1 MRRIDEF
8 RIYYNHTIYP
18 ELLRTELE
26 RKRIIRLFGLSIIL
40 VVALTAVELYFNV
53 FILTLIGLIPLIAY
67 FSWLI
72 VKAYNFR
79 RTFKPRIVKLLL
91 DFLDDRLNYG
101 EFGYSERKFL
111 PKQEFLSS
119 RIFKTRAN
127 YYEGEDFISGEIGS
141 IKFRLCEIRV
151 QDHSPV
157 DGKVRE
163 VFKGIFVRT
172 KLQLQQERAQGTL
185 LILPKERRQQL
196 EGSIKSIL
204 DEGGE
209 NLMRNPHD
217 APFANRF
224 DVYANDTPQDMLF
237 EELIEV
243 EEREVIPTRELLTV
257 SLQQLIA
264 NYVAEYDKELFIS
277 IINQEVYLLITEP
290 ANFLEP
296 YLFRPNSSFEL
307 IRDFYKD
314 LELVVQIIEDFDRIY

>member
-1 MRRIDEF
+1 MRRLDEF

-40 VVALTAVELYFNV
+40 VIGLTGIELYFSV

-72 VKAYNFR
+72 VKSYNFR
-79 RTFKPRIVKLLL
+79 KTFKPRVVRLLL
-91 DFLDDRLNYG
+91 DFLDDQLNYS
-101 EFGYSERKFL
+101 EFKYSAKKFL
-111 PKQEFLSS
+111 PKQEFLAS

-141 IKFRLCEIRV
+141 IKFQLCEIRV

-157 DGKVRE
+157 DQKVQE

-196 EGSIKSIL
+196 EGSIKRIL

-224 DVYANDTPQDMLF
+224 DVYANDAPQDILF
-237 EELIEV
+237 EEFV
-243 EEREVIPTRELLTV
+243 EQEENEVIPTRDLLTV

-264 NYVAEYDKELFIS
+264 NYVEEYGKELFIS
-277 IINQEVYLLITEP
+277 IVNQEVYIFITEP
-290 ANFLEP
+290 DNFLEP
-296 YLFRPNSSFEL
+296 YLFKPNSSFEL
-307 IRDFYKD
+307 IRDFYRD